1 MLKAVIFDMDGVI
14 IDSEPMHAQAAI
26 MALKQYNVELTLDYC
41 YSFIGSTNFYM
52 CQKIIEDYHID
63 ATVEELHQAN
73 MDMKEKLLAQRG
85 YSTIPYVIELMKN
98 LYEHGIKLIIA
109 SSSPSATIEYV
120 MDTLAIKQYFKGY
133 ISGMDIERPKP
144 APDIFLK
151 AASSLGVSPDECL
164 VIEDS
169 PNGVNAA
176 YAAGIT
182 CIGFMNP
189 SSGKQNLK
197 NAYLLLEGFDEVDYE
212 FVSKVYRDSHQEH
225 QTIIET
231 DRLIIKEL
239 PVEDVETL
247 YQLSL
252 DTDIK
257 KYLADLSDS
266 IEIEKEKHKAYI
278 QSVYQ
283 YYGYGLWGCYR
294 KEDHTLVGRCGI
306 ELKSFNGIAEYEL
319 GYLIGKPYQ
328 GKGYALEA
336 AKAVTQYF
344 FDQYHASRIIAV
356 IDNDN
361 IPSLSLAEKLG
372 MEKSEELSRNNR
384 ICSLYIIN
392 NL

>member
-14 IDSEPMHAQAAI
+14 IDSEPMHALAAI

-52 CQKIIEDYHID
+52 CQKIIEDYHMD
-63 ATVEELHQAN
+63 ATAEELHQAN

-85 YSTIPYVIELMKN
+85 YSTIPHVLELMKD
-98 LYEHGIKLIIA
+98 LHEHGMKLIIA

-120 MDTLAIKQYFKGY
+120 MDTLAIKQYFEGY
-133 ISGMDIERPKP
+133 ISGMDIELPKP

-182 CIGFMNP
+182 CIGFTNP

-212 FVSKVYRDSHQEH
+212 FVSKIYCDSHQED

-239 PVEDVETL
+239 PVGDIETL

-252 DTDIK
+252 DPGIK
-257 KYLADLSDS
+257 KYLADLSES
-266 IEIEKEKHKAYI
+266 IETEKEKHKAYI

-283 YYGYGLWGCYR
+283 YYGYGLW
-294 KEDHTLVGRCGI
+294 
-306 ELKSFNGIAEYEL
+306 
-319 GYLIGKPYQ
+319 
-328 GKGYALEA
+328 
-336 AKAVTQYF
+336 
-344 FDQYHASRIIAV
+344 
-356 IDNDN
+356 
-361 IPSLSLAEKLG
+361 
-372 MEKSEELSRNNR
+372 
-384 ICSLYIIN
+384 
-392 NL
+392 